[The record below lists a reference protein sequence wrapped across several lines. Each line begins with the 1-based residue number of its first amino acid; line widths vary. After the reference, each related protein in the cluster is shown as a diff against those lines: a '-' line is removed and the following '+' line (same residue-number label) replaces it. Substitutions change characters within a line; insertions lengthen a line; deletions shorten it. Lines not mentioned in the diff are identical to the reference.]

1 MLNPNMLL
9 HEQVK
14 IVMGAAPAAA
24 STSDYV
30 SLKNCAKMTALILAK
45 NPAGGITASDLTIN
59 QATNVAAGSAKVLTA
74 GTAATG
80 YRNIDTGAADLLA
93 AFAITSGTFA
103 TDTTVS
109 KDLLYVLEINAADL
123 DVANGFDCI
132 QIANANG
139 VAVILGIVYLLWP
152 VRYGAAAANMPSAI
166 VD

>member
-1 MLNPNMLL
+1 MINPNMLL

-30 SLKNCAKMTALILAK
+30 SVKNCAKMTAILLMK
-45 NPAGGITASDLTIN
+45 NPAGGITASDITIN
-59 QATNVAAGSAKVLTA
+59 QATTVAGGSAKVLTA

-80 YRNIDTGAADLLA
+80 YRNIDTAAADTLS

-103 TDTTVS
+103 IDDTVS
-109 KDLLYVLEINAADL
+109 KDLLYVLEIDVAAM

-132 QIANANG
+132 QIANASG
-139 VAVILGIVYLLWP
+139 VAGILGIVYLLWP

-166 VD
+166 LD

>member
-14 IVMGAAPAAA
+14 IVMGAPPAAS

-30 SLKNCAKMTALILAK
+30 SVKNCAKMTAILILDNATTVTGS
-45 NPAGGITASDLTIN
+45 AITIN
-59 QATNVAAGSAKVLTA
+59 QATTVAGGSAKVLTA
-74 GTAATG
+74 GTAAIG

-93 AFAITSGTFA
+93 AFAITSGTFT
-103 TDTTVS
+103 TDTTND
-109 KDLLYVLEINAADL
+109 KNLLYVLEIDIAAM

-132 QIANANG
+132 QIANASG
-139 VAVILGIVYLLWP
+139 SATVIGIVYLLWP
-152 VRYGAAAANMPSAI
+152 TRYGAAAANMPSAI